1 MRVTREGE
9 NRLKALS
16 PMHSRTPASS
26 SEISPFFVRNA
37 PDTQGIFLFGI
48 SGMRLHSELYA
59 WLLAEHTYGSM
70 ASTLPTCDALFF
82 IAGDKRKPNLQVVI
96 AHASN
101 LCSQHLFGLQL
112 IMNGIQITQFNHSLL
127 NPLSLVIWSSVFWLS
142 IMWNLREAQRWRKS
156 VSLSPAL
163 RNLWLLIV
171 LLESS
176 IH

>member
-16 PMHSRTPASS
+16 PKYSRTPASS
-26 SEISPFFVRNA
+26 GEISPFFLKNA

-96 AHASN
+96 AHASD

-127 NPLSLVIWSSVFWLS
+127 NPLSLVIWSSMFWLS